1 MIVVMQE
8 HAPEHAVAE
17 VMGYLRRAGCEV
29 QRSSASSGCLL
40 QITGKLSGNDAAVLR
55 ELPFVLKVISVHE
68 PFRLASRLLRDQP
81 TVLQGDYGTIGGRE
95 PWIAIEAVGMDE
107 RLATEDDASPT
118 SASLPYRIAAGR
130 PFDAA
135 VTRKPVA
142 PDTVGALACLSIHRS
157 PRDARF
163 PVLFVT
169 RQPSWGPDAW
179 LERAERELARGGSEV
194 VLLEAGCEYPNGER
208 TFDIST
214 VLQTKERTHLPIV
227 VDIPTIAQQERFV
240 NAMALASIAMGMAGV
255 ILRVFMGPSTDR
267 ARLPATQHWDAA
279 VELAGWIRATS
290 AAARKSS

>member
-8 HAPEHAVAE
+8 RAPEQAIAEAVT
-17 VMGYLRRAGCEV
+17 YLTRAGFEV
-29 QRSSASSGCLL
+29 QRLPDAAGNLL
-40 QITGKLSGNDAAVLR
+40 RVKGKLTGNDAAVMR
-55 ELPFVLKVISVHE
+55 ELPFVLKVVPVHE
-68 PFRLASRLLRDQP
+68 PFQLASRALREQP

-95 PWIAIEAVGMDE
+95 PWIAIEPVGLED
-107 RLATEDDASPT
+107 RPATEEEASPT

-142 PDTVGALACLSIHRS
+142 PDSVGALACLSIHRS

-169 RQPSWGPDAW
+169 RQPSWGTDAW

-208 TFDIST
+208 TFDMST
-214 VLQTKERTHLPIV
+214 VLQTKQRTHLPIV
-227 VDIPTIAQQERFV
+227 VDVPTIAQQERFV
-240 NAMALASIAMGMAGV
+240 NPMALASIAMGMDGV
-255 ILRVFMGPSTDR
+255 ILRVFMGPGVEPPR
-267 ARLPATQHWDAA
+267 VPATQRWDAA
-279 VELAGWIRATS
+279 VELAGWLRSTS
-290 AAARKSS
+290 AARKSP

>member
-8 HAPEHAVAE
+8 HAPEQAIVEATD
-17 VMGYLRRAGCEV
+17 YLRRAGCEV
-29 QRSSASSGCLL
+29 ARSTDALGCMLR
-40 QITGKLSGNDAAVLR
+40 ITGNLSGNDAAVLR
-55 ELPFVLKVISVHE
+55 ELPFVLKVIVVHE
-68 PFRLASRLLRDQP
+68 PFRLASRVLRDQP

-95 PWIAIEAVGMDE
+95 PWIAIEPVGLED
-107 RLATEDDASPT
+107 RPATEEEASPT

-130 PFDAA
+130 GFDAA

-142 PDTVGALACLSIHRS
+142 PDSVGALACLSIHRS

-169 RQPSWGPDAW
+169 RQPSWGCDAW
-179 LERAERELARGGSEV
+179 LERAERELARGGAEV

-214 VLQTKERTHLPIV
+214 VLQTKQRTHLPIV

-240 NAMALASIAMGMAGV
+240 NPMALAAIAMGMAGV
-255 ILRVFMGPSTDR
+255 ILRVNMGPSNDR
-267 ARLPATQHWDAA
+267 PRVPATQHWDSA
-279 VELAGWIRATS
+279 VELAGWIRSTS
-290 AAARKSS
+290 AATRKSS

>member
-1 MIVVMQE
+1 MIVVMQD
-8 HAPEHAVAE
+8 HAPEQAIAE
-17 VMGYLRRAGCEV
+17 ATDYLQRAQCEV
-29 QRSSASSGCLL
+29 ARIADGNGCLL
-40 QITGKLSGNDAAVLR
+40 RVTGRLSNNDAAVLR
-55 ELPFVLKVISVHE
+55 ELPFVHKVITVHE

-95 PWIAIEAVGMDE
+95 PWIAIEPVGVEDSPTADE
-107 RLATEDDASPT
+107 EASPT

-142 PDTVGALACLSIHRS
+142 PDSVGALACLSIHRS

-194 VLLEAGCEYPNGER
+194 VLLEAGNEYPNGER
-208 TFDIST
+208 TFSLST

-227 VDIPTIAQQERFV
+227 VDVPTIAQQQRFV
-240 NAMALASIAMGMAGV
+240 NPMALASVAMGLAGV
-255 ILRVFMGPSTDR
+255 ILRVFMGPSGDR
-267 ARLPATQHWDAA
+267 PRVPATQHWDAA
-279 VELAGWIRATS
+279 VELAGWVRATS
-290 AAARKSS
+290 TAIRKS